1 MERAAPADAEYVIT
15 YYVPIHQPLLHNAR
29 SMKPSPVSAG
39 SQPWGV
45 RPRERAVFLAIG
57 DLLVALISL
66 AGALYFWAMG
76 DRFLGLSTEFLQARV
91 PLWFYFLPLGW
102 LFLLIELYDIRHAGN
117 WRMTVR
123 GVLTAAVLGLGLYLL
138 LFFVFFEPPRSLLP
152 RRGMTAF
159 LTLAVTLT
167 LLWRMIYIRIFTLP
181 RLMRRVLVVGAG
193 KSGEVILKV
202 INSLWPPPFYVVG
215 IVDDDPQKLGS
226 ALEGFVVLGGSDRL
240 LQLIEDQ
247 RVSDI
252 LVAISGEMRG
262 QLFQALLD
270 AQERGVEITR
280 MPVMYEELLQRV
292 PIQMLDAQW
301 LLRSFVDE
309 ARVSAFYLLGKR
321 LLDLLGGVVGLLILA
336 MLLPFVAI
344 ATLLDSGF
352 PIFYTQIR
360 LGKGGK
366 PYKIL
371 KFRTMRQDAEADG
384 KPRWAKEDDDRATR
398 VGKFLRK
405 THIDEVPQ
413 FWNVLIGEMSL
424 VGPRSERPEL
434 VEMFQKHIPFYRARL
449 LEKPGI
455 TGWAQ
460 VNFGYAA
467 NIEETI
473 IKLEY
478 DLYYIKHRNLWMD
491 IIVLLRTPWTVFGL
505 RGR

>member
-1 MERAAPADAEYVIT
+1 
-15 YYVPIHQPLLHNAR
+15 
-29 SMKPSPVSAG
+29 MKPSPAYTG
-39 SQPWGV
+39 SQLRGV
-45 RPRERAVFLAIG
+45 RPRERAVLLVAG
-57 DLLVALISL
+57 DFLVALIAL
-66 AGALYFWAMG
+66 GGALYFWAIG
-76 DRFLGLSTEFLQARV
+76 DRFLGLSAEFLQVRV
-91 PLWFYFLPLGW
+91 PFWFYFLPLGW

-117 WRMTVR
+117 WHTTVR
-123 GVLTAAVLGLGLYLL
+123 GVLTVAVLGLGLYLL
-138 LFFVFFEPPRSLLP
+138 LFFAFFEPPRSLLP

-159 LTLAVTLT
+159 LVLAVTLT
-167 LLWRMIYIRIFTLP
+167 LLWRWVYIRIFTLP

-193 KSGEVILKV
+193 KSAEVILKV

-215 IVDDDPQKLGS
+215 IVDDDPQKWGT
-226 ALEGFVVLGGSDRL
+226 ALEGFVVLGGSERL
-240 LQLIEDQ
+240 LELIEEQ
-247 RVSDI
+247 RISDL

-262 QLFQALLD
+262 QLFQSLLD
-270 AQERGVEITR
+270 AQERGIEITR

-292 PIQMLDAQW
+292 PIQLLDAQW
-301 LLRSFVDE
+301 LLRSFIDE
-309 ARVSAFYLLGKR
+309 TRVSAFYQLSKR
-321 LLDLLGGVVGLLILA
+321 FLDLLGGLVGLVILVV
-336 MLLPFVAI
+336 LFPFVAA
-344 ATLLDSGF
+344 ATVLDSGF
-352 PIFYTQIR
+352 PIFYGQIR

-398 VGKFLRK
+398 IGKFLRK
-405 THIDEVPQ
+405 THLDEVPQ
-413 FWNVLIGEMSL
+413 FWNVLTGEMSL

>member
-1 MERAAPADAEYVIT
+1 
-15 YYVPIHQPLLHNAR
+15 
-29 SMKPSPVSAG
+29 MKPSPTSTG
-39 SQPWGV
+39 SQLWGV
-45 RPRERAVFLAIG
+45 RPRERAVLLATG

-76 DRFLGLSTEFLQARV
+76 DRFLGLSVEFLQARV
-91 PLWFYFLPLGW
+91 PFWFYLLPLGW
-102 LFLLIELYDIRHAGN
+102 LFLLIELYDIRNSGN

-123 GVLTAAVLGLGLYLL
+123 GVLTAAALGLGLYLL
-138 LFFVFFEPPRSLLP
+138 LFFAFFEPPRSLLP

-159 LTLAVTLT
+159 LLLVVVLT
-167 LLWRMIYIRIFTLP
+167 LVWRFVYVRIFTLP

-215 IVDDDPQKLGS
+215 IVDDDPQKIGT
-226 ALEGFVVLGGSDRL
+226 ALEGFVVLGGGDSL
-240 LQLIEDQ
+240 LQLIEQ
-247 RVSDI
+247 HHVSDI

-270 AQERGVEITR
+270 AQEKGVEITR

-292 PIQMLDAQW
+292 PIQLLDAQW

-309 ARVSAFYLLGKR
+309 SRVSAFYQLGKR
-321 LLDLLGGVVGLLILA
+321 LLDLLGGFVGLLILA
-336 MLLPFVAI
+336 VLLPFVAI

-352 PIFYTQIR
+352 PIFYGQIR

-413 FWNVLIGEMSL
+413 FWNVLTGEMSL